1 MGTGEGTPE
10 ETIQGCMTA
19 FLVLIFY
26 QIQSGSVNF
35 KALTCCSGTADSE
48 DLAKGGQLPASC

>member
-10 ETIQGCMTA
+10 ETIQGCTTA

-26 QIQSGSVNF
+26 RVQSGSVNF
-35 KALTCCSGTADSE
+35 KALTRCSGTADSE
-48 DLAKGGQLPASC
+48 GQ